1 MKKRTRRHKYYTI
14 RKKNFKAGANTDS
27 PAKTIKHKRKYKLKI
42 VEVFGDNKKDIKTPQ
57 ETVKVEN
64 KMGERWNEKFIDVLE
79 KLNEIMMK
87 QGEPFRARAYKKAQE
102 TIMSYPEDITSVQQ
116 ISSLPGIGATI
127 TEKLKEYVETGTLKV
142 LEREKNNPVNIL
154 ADVYGIGPKKA
165 KELVEKGITSITE
178 LREKQDELL
187 NDTQKIGL
195 KYYEQILERIPRDEI
210 DEYQKKLSSLFAGKK
225 ITFEIVG
232 SYRRGAKTSG
242 DIDII
247 VTSNDSTVFKTFIDQ
262 LIQEKIIIEVLSRGK
277 SKCLVIA
284 QLPGYSARRVD
295 FLFTTPEEYPFAVL
309 YFTGSKAFNTV
320 MRGHALKMGLSL
332 NEHGLEPKEKVANTV
347 FPDEKSIFDY
357 LNLVYKGPLERTD
370 GRAVVVKAALPP
382 VEVAPLP
389 VEKALPVEV
398 APLPVESIVLKPA
411 KVVKKP
417 NALSKTIK
425 KKEKPVD
432 KEKPEDSHLEFESAL
447 KTAGEFK
454 KNGMSFLETL
464 GEKELGALVRESD
477 KLFHSNGVPFLTDN
491 EYDIVKEYL
500 EKRFPTSAVLGEIG
514 TPVEKN
520 KVVLPFEM
528 ASMDKIKPDTGILD
542 SWKQKY
548 TGPYVLSCK
557 LDGVSGMYFCMGG
570 ERKLYTRGNGKI
582 GQDISNLIEYLKLPL
597 LENTVVRGE
606 FVIPK
611 SVFASKYSN
620 KFANARNLVAG
631 IVNRLTVDE
640 KIRDVHFVVY
650 EVIQPELKPSAQMAL
665 LANSGLEVVFHK
677 TVSHGE
683 LTNDL
688 LSETLVDWRKNY
700 LYDIDGVIVADDKIH
715 PRKSGNPDYAFAFK
729 MVLGDQV
736 AEAKVVDV
744 LWTPSKDGYLKPR
757 VQIEPIHLGGV
768 KIEYATGF
776 NAAFIEAN
784 KIGIG
789 ALIQLVRSGDVIPHI
804 RSVVVPAEKPKMP
817 TVAYKWNDT
826 HVDILLE
833 DIDSDLTVL
842 EKNIAGF
849 FKGLEVDG
857 LSSGNVSRLIGAGYD
872 SVPKILAM
880 KEADFLKVPGF
891 KAAMAS
897 KLYNGIQEK
906 VAGASLTKIMSASN
920 VFGRGF
926 SDSKIELILRE
937 YPDVLV
943 ERDSKKLAGVKGM
956 ASKTAEAFVSK
967 IPAFLEFLE
976 DCGLSEKLVSS
987 SSTEKAN
994 AVAVDESH
1002 PLFGKSIVMTGFRDK
1017 KIIEELPKFGAKL
1030 GSSVSKNTFVVLVKD
1045 KDETTGKVAEAKK
1058 LGVAIMTPEEF
1069 TGKYLV

>member
-1 MKKRTRRHKYYTI
+1 MNKKTRQRKYYTI
-14 RKKNFKAGANTDS
+14 RKKHLKGGTKTDS
-27 PAKTIKHKRKYKLKI
+27 LAKTIKHKRKYKLKI
-42 VEVFGDNKKDIKTPQ
+42 VDVFGDVKKDIKIPQ
-57 ETVKVEN
+57 ETIKIEN

-116 ISSLPGIGATI
+116 ISSLPGIGVTI

-210 DEYQKKLSSLFAGKK
+210 DEYQTKLSSLFAGKK

-247 VTSNDSTVFKTFIDQ
+247 VTSNEPTVFKTFIDQ

-332 NEHGLEPKEKVANTV
+332 NEHGLEPKEKVGNTV

-357 LNLVYKGPLERTD
+357 LNLVYKEPAERTD
-370 GRAVVVKAALPP
+370 GRAVVVKAS
-382 VEVAPLP
+382 LP
-389 VEKALPVEV
+389 VEKGSSLPP
-398 APLPVESIVLKPA
+398 PLESVVLKPA

-417 NALSKTIK
+417 SGLSKTIK
-425 KKEKPVD
+425 KKVQPV
-432 KEKPEDSHLEFESAL
+432 DSHLELESAM
-447 KTAGEFK
+447 KNAEEFK
-454 KNGMSFLETL
+454 KNGMIFLQTL
-464 GEKELGALVRESD
+464 GETELGALVRESD
-477 KLFHSNGVPFLTDN
+477 KLFHSNGVPFLSDN

-500 EKRFPTSAVLGEIG
+500 ENRFPSNPILGEIG
-514 TPVEKN
+514 TPVGKN

-528 ASMDKIKPDTGILD
+528 ASMDKIKPDTSILD

-548 TGPYVLSCK
+548 TGPYLLSCK
-557 LDGVSGMYFCMGG
+557 LDGVSGMYSCMGG

-582 GQDISNLIEYLKLPL
+582 GQDISNLIEHLKLPP

-650 EVIQPELKPSAQMAL
+650 EVIQPELKPSAQMAV
-665 LANSGLEVVFHK
+665 LANAGLEVVFHK
-677 TVSHGE
+677 TVSSGE
-683 LTNDL
+683 LTNNF
-688 LSETLVDWRKNY
+688 LSETLLDWRKNY

-715 PRKSGNPDYAFAFK
+715 PRKSGNPEHAFAFK

-784 KIGIG
+784 KIGVG

-817 TVAYKWNDT
+817 MVAYKWNDT

-833 DIDSDLTVL
+833 DIESDLTVL

-857 LSSGNVSRLIGAGYD
+857 LSSGNVSRLVGAGYD

-926 SDSKIELILRE
+926 SDSKIEMILRE

-956 ASKTAEAFVSK
+956 ASKTAEAFISK
-967 IPAFLEFLE
+967 IPAFLKFLE
-976 DCGLSEKLVSS
+976 DCGLSSKLVSLS
-987 SSTEKAN
+987 SSKEKVN

-1030 GSSVSKNTFVVLVKD
+1030 GSSVSKNTFVVVVKD

-1058 LGVAIMTPEEF
+1058 LGVPIMTPEEF
-1069 TGKYLV
+1069 AGKYML